1 MNDDWLG
8 SPVADTA
15 GQSCGRLIELFVG
28 KTSGEPEF
36 GIVAL
41 GNGEERVAVPL
52 TGALRG
58 PGGTVVLP
66 FAAERVL
73 AAPRMQG
80 EVDEI
85 PAEVGRLIHEQF
97 GMHDAPTAATT
108 PLPPTAAT
116 APLPPTPPAAPLP
129 ANDHEDVEVTL
140 SEEQLAVET
149 RAHATERVRV
159 RKHVVTEEVTVTVT
173 LRREELVIEREPV
186 PATSHQAATT
196 DFPLG
201 DDGREVE
208 FVLHAEEPVVT
219 KRVVPV
225 ERVRINR
232 NTITEERRIADTV
245 RRERVDV
252 DETPTTQEG
261 LPR

>member
-1 MNDDWLG
+1 MSDDWIG
-8 SPVADTA
+8 SPVADTE
-15 GQSCGRLIELFVG
+15 GQPCGRLIELFVG
-28 KTSGEPEF
+28 RTTGAPEF
-36 GIVAL
+36 GIVTL

-52 TGALRG
+52 TGARRG
-58 PGGTVVLP
+58 PGGTVILAFP
-66 FAAERVL
+66 AERVL
-73 AAPRMQG
+73 TAPRMQG

-97 GMHDAPTAATT
+97 GVHDATTTA
-108 PLPPTAAT
+108 
-116 APLPPTPPAAPLP
+116 LP
-129 ANDHEDVEVTL
+129 AQPASVGDGDGDAEVTL

-149 RAHATERVRV
+149 RARATERVRV

-186 PATSHQAATT
+186 AGTSHQAAEGA
-196 DFPLG
+196 FPLG

-245 RRERVDV
+245 RRERAEV
-252 DETPTTQEG
+252 DETPVTNEE

>member
-1 MNDDWLG
+1 MAYEDWLG
-8 SPVADTA
+8 STATDPTGAPV
-15 GQSCGRLIELFVG
+15 GRLAELFVG
-28 KTSGEPEF
+28 RTSGTPEF
-36 GIVAL
+36 GIVEL
-41 GNGEERVAVPL
+41 GGGDERVAVPL
-52 TGALRG
+52 TGARREA
-58 PGGTVVLP
+58 GGLVLP
-66 FAAERVL
+66 FPAEKAF
-73 AAPRMQG
+73 AAPRMQAD
-80 EVDEI
+80 VDEI
-85 PAEVGRLIHEQF
+85 PAEVGALIHEQF
-97 GMHDAPTAATT
+97 GLHDAPTAPTV
-108 PLPPTAAT
+108 PLDAHA
-116 APLPPTPPAAPLP
+116 
-129 ANDHEDVEVTL
+129 EDEVEVTL

-149 RAHATERVRV
+149 RSQATERVRV

-173 LRREELVIEREPV
+173 LRREELIIEREPV
-186 PATSHQAATT
+186 PGTSHQAAED

-201 DDGREVE
+201 DDGRTVE

-252 DETPTTQEG
+252 DEVPATQQEE